1 MKLKKIGIL
10 LLTAI
15 LLLAVGCKEKDG
27 SGALFR
33 YSLLGEPKNLD
44 PQLAA
49 DTPSLVVINN
59 MFDGLLRI
67 GSDGKLTA
75 GAAADY
81 SVSEDGLVYTFSLKE
96 NMMWYSDNE
105 DFSAPV
111 TARDFVFA
119 FRRIFDKRTGSPYAS
134 EFLCLENAAEIL
146 NGEAEYEQIGVF
158 APDDY
163 TVIFKLAYPNANFLT
178 LLTTSPAMPCNEE
191 FFYSTGGKY
200 GLESESTISNGPFY
214 LKYWQYDPYGKDN
227 YLVLRRNT
235 NFSSLE
241 TVYPSSLNFFVEQDA
256 EKIKSDFFD
265 KKTDCYVSSGE
276 DKKIFTSSYE
286 TTEYESLSYG
296 LVFNLKDEK
305 LSNYLVRKGLCL
317 SFDRSA
323 YQEILGDSSR
333 TAYAIV
339 PSGVTLLN
347 KSYRELVAEDGNG
360 QYLPDE
366 GAEAFKAGNSEL
378 GQFSMEGVKILVP
391 ESYRNIDY
399 IKNLTQQWQ
408 KNLSFYCGVE
418 QVSDEEYQSRLESGG
433 YQVALICLSGDFNSP
448 ASVLDSF
455 VTDGRKNYSGYSN
468 SAVDELLEKSKHVK
482 TMNECVQLYHQAES
496 AVLSDYAYLPLYYQK
511 QYLVY
516 KKTISDIQF
525 NPFTGQIYFKDAKNF
540 D

>member
-10 LLTAI
+10 LLAAFM
-15 LLLAVGCKEKDG
+15 LLAVGCKEKDG

-49 DTPSLVVINN
+49 DTSSLIIINN

-75 GAAADY
+75 GAATDY
-81 SVSEDGLVYTFSLKE
+81 SVSEDGLTYTFSLKE
-96 NMMWYSDNE
+96 DMLWYSDNE
-105 DFSAPV
+105 DFSEPV
-111 TARDFVFA
+111 TAKDFVFA

-134 EFLCLENAAEIL
+134 EFLCLENAEIL
-146 NGEAEYEQIGVF
+146 NGEAEYDQIGVF

-163 TVIFKLAYPNANFLT
+163 TVIFKLSYPNANFLT
-178 LLTTSPAMPCNEE
+178 LLTTPPAMPCNEK

-227 YLVLRRNT
+227 YLILRKNT
-235 NFSSLE
+235 NFSSKE
-241 TVYPSSLNFFVEQDA
+241 TVYPSSLNFFVETDS
-256 EKIKSDFFD
+256 EKIKADFFD
-265 KKTDCYVSSGE
+265 KNTDCFVSSGE
-276 DKKIFTSSYE
+276 DKKIFSSSYE

-296 LVFNLKDEK
+296 LIFNLEDEK
-305 LSNYLVRKGLCL
+305 LSNYQLRKGLCL
-317 SFDRSA
+317 TFDRSG
-323 YQEILGDSSR
+323 YQEVLGDSSR

-347 KSYRELVAEDGNG
+347 KSYRELVAEEGKG
-360 QYLPDE
+360 QFLPDE
-366 GAEAFKAGNSEL
+366 GKEAFKAGNTEL
-378 GQFSMEGVKILVP
+378 GQFSLEGVKILVP
-391 ESYRNIDY
+391 ESYQNIDY
-399 IKNLTQQWQ
+399 IKALTQQWQ

-418 QVSDEEYQSRLESGG
+418 QVSDGEYQSRLESGE
-433 YQVALICLSGDFNSP
+433 YQIAILCLSGDFNSP
-448 ASVLDSF
+448 ASVLEAF
-455 VTDGRKNYSGYSN
+455 ATGGRKNYSGYSN
-468 SAVDELLEKSKHVK
+468 PAVDELLEKSKHVK
-482 TMNECVQLYHQAES
+482 TMSECVQLYHQAES
-496 AVLSDYAYLPLYYQK
+496 AVLSDFAYLPLYYQK

-525 NPFTGQIYFKDAKNF
+525 NPFTGQIYFKDAEKL
-540 D
+540 